1 MMVKHVF
8 DAVDFSYR
16 AVVMKLLER
25 WTSLRGRT
33 IQDCVRVYLAV
44 VRKWPFC
51 GAKLYMAK
59 VIGQWY
65 LLSLI

>member
-1 MMVKHVF
+1 M
-8 DAVDFSYR
+8 R
-16 AVVMKLLER
+16 LLER

-33 IQDCVRVYLAV
+33 VQDCVRVYLAV

-59 VIGQWY
+59 VNG
-65 LLSLI
+65 LLVEFVTSFV